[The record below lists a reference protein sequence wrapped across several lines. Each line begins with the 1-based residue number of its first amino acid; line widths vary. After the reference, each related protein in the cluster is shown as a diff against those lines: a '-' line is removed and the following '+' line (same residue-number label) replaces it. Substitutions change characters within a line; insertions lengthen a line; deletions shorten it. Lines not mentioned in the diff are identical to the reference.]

1 MPAADNGTDMR
12 DGRAV
17 YYAVLME
24 VWPKETGDLETRNR
38 ALMTM
43 IWSDVN
49 FKLGFAFLFQLELE
63 VVTFAYYYSTMYSGY
78 TRILAGCQCLVVK
91 RSLGNRLLLG

>member
-1 MPAADNGTDMR
+1 MPVADNGTDMR

-17 YYAVLME
+17 YAVLME

-38 ALMTM
+38 ALMMAM

-49 FKLGFAFLFQLELE
+49 LGFAFLFQ
-63 VVTFAYYYSTMYSGY
+63 VVTFAY
-78 TRILAGCQCLVVK
+78 
-91 RSLGNRLLLG
+91 

>member
-1 MPAADNGTDMR
+1 MPVADNGTDMR

-49 FKLGFAFLFQLELE
+49 LGFAFLFQLELE
-63 VVTFAYYYSTMYSGY
+63 VVTFAYYYSTTVAKG
-78 TRILAGCQCLVVK
+78 
-91 RSLGNRLLLG
+91 